1 MNEPLKTFNFKSTF
15 KRSSPGKFGG
25 PTDYEQSVF
34 EFKFY
39 SDKIEIDRTTNRK
52 FISGFR
58 NVRRGFSPPF
68 DKTFKSKNQYL
79 INDIKDIKEFYGS
92 LQFDLVDSNFETFS
106 LSEDIIDKKFIN
118 EMKNVFIILKN
129 NSIENNEEFSK
140 LIISVNTRLKK
151 ELMNYEERKE
161 DFIIGSNIYF
171 EVLKNNQSKINEI
184 NREYLQKFV
193 KLNNFLKQKSSN
205 LSVIINKII
214 YNIENEPKELI
225 IERQKEVNFF
235 KGLVYSY
242 NLIVNQSIIM
252 LTSLV
257 EDDTI
262 TFYETY
268 EVFDKMNI
276 FNTNWENE
284 VNNKLSEI
292 NESLQDMNFSIRGLM
307 NQMRS
312 MERNIVNGLQSIN
325 TSIGSLET
333 SVNKQL
339 SETNSRLKYE
349 NLTNYYKKSTL
360 QGSWDWFD
368 GPTS

>member
-1 MNEPLKTFNFKSTF
+1 
-15 KRSSPGKFGG
+15 
-25 PTDYEQSVF
+25 
-34 EFKFY
+34 
-39 SDKIEIDRTTNRK
+39 
-52 FISGFR
+52 
-58 NVRRGFSPPF
+58 
-68 DKTFKSKNQYL
+68 
-79 INDIKDIKEFYGS
+79 
-92 LQFDLVDSNFETFS
+92 
-106 LSEDIIDKKFIN
+106 
-118 EMKNVFIILKN
+118 MKNVFIILKN